1 MRCASARVG
10 ECVYEKTCVH
20 VEICVQCVLSDADD
34 PAHEVC
40 CSVLQRVA
48 VCCSVVQSIA
58 AGRCSLLQCI
68 AVNYSVLQCP
78 AMSCSVLQCVAE
90 CC

>member
-1 MRCASARVG
+1 MRCASARVS

-40 CSVLQRVA
+40 CKQGVA
-48 VCCSVVQSIA
+48 VCCSV
-58 AGRCSLLQCI
+58 LQ
-68 AVNYSVLQCP
+68 
-78 AMSCSVLQCVAE
+78 
-90 CC
+90 